1 MSPDTVITHLTQ
13 ARTGDAAL
21 AIARKYPPKMIRLVA
36 DQLHIDP
43 DGHGVA
49 WLRRAVVAEARS

>member
-1 MSPDTVITHLTQ
+1 MMAAADTLITHVTQ
-13 ARTGDAAL
+13 ARTTEAAE
-21 AIARKYPPKMIRLVA
+21 AIKPSVVRTAA

-49 WLRRAVVAEARS
+49 WLRRAIVAEAQA

>member
-1 MSPDTVITHLTQ
+1 MSPDTVITHVTQ
-13 ARTGDAAL
+13 ARTDEKAL
-21 AIARKYPPKMIRLVA
+21 AIARKYPPRIIRLVA

-49 WLRRAVVAEARS
+49 WLRQAIVREARS